1 MLVDLS
7 LPRRNSAQVTQSV
20 VESVCVLV
28 GVGLMVWALI
38 DAVTAQQFGGTGNHL
53 VFGGLGLVIV
63 AYACWGL
70 RDLPAFMGAR
80 LIATTEGLQL
90 DSSGATT
97 HRWAEIAAFEVSGP
111 DELVGA
117 VYWSAV
123 MRLRDGQRAPLV
135 RLKHMGGGGAGSA
148 RAGEAIAARVAMLNR
163 LLAEAS
169 PPAR

>member
-7 LPRRNSAQVTQSV
+7 FPRRNSADVTQSV
-20 VESVCVLV
+20 VDFICVLV

-38 DAVTAQQFGGTGNHL
+38 DAVTAQLLGGTGDL
-53 VFGGLGLVIV
+53 VVAALGALIAV
-63 AYACWGL
+63 YGCWGL
-70 RDLPAFMGAR
+70 RDLAVFMGAR
-80 LIATTEGLQL
+80 LIATAEGVQL

-97 HRWAEIAAFEVSGP
+97 FGWSEIAAFEVTGP

-117 VYWSAV
+117 VYRSAV
-123 MRLRDGQRAPLV
+123 MRLRDGRRVPLV

-148 RAGEAIAARVAMLNR
+148 RAGEEIAARVATLNR